1 MEDLTIQLPSIES
14 RPAARAGG
22 VRVPAVILYDG
33 DEIGGLHS
41 LTKDET
47 VIGRTAGCDIVIPE
61 SRVSRRDAII
71 RRMTPGEERFEVV
84 DLGSTNGTFVDGDR
98 VERLML
104 VRGSKVAIGG
114 RILKFEMLDKTGRNR
129 CVVSGLDL

>member
-14 RPAARAGG
+14 RPAER
-22 VRVPAVILYDG
+22 
-33 DEIGGLHS
+33 
-41 LTKDET
+41 
-47 VIGRTAGCDIVIPE
+47 DIVIPE

-84 DLGSTNGTFVDGDR
+84 DLGSTNGTFVDGDW